1 MYQGRLDPSRLVF
14 IDETWAKTNMSSLR
28 GGCRKGQPLRAKA
41 PFEHWQTM
49 TFIAALRC
57 DRIDA
62 PCVFDGPIN
71 GRGFV
76 DYVEQCLVP
85 VLKPGDIVILDNLS
99 SHKAKAARKAISRA
113 GARLLFPAPVQPRS
127 QPDRTGLLQAQTSH
141 EEGGGAN
148 QRNRLEEDRK
158 TH

>member
-1 MYQGRLDPSRLVF
+1 MYQGRLDPRRLLF
-14 IDETWAKTNMSSLR
+14 IDETWAKTNMAPLR
-28 GGCRKGQPLRAKA
+28 GWCRKGQRLKAKA
-41 PFEHWQTM
+41 PFGHWQTM

-85 VLKPGDIVILDNLS
+85 VLKRKRPVTAFGLRIELGEVLEIISEISPGLS
-99 SHKAKAARKAISRA
+99 TELSDY
-113 GARLLFPAPVQPRS
+113 GADGDHYGRRTTPA
-127 QPDRTGLLQAQTSH
+127 LA
-141 EEGGGAN
+141 
-148 QRNRLEEDRK
+148 
-158 TH
+158 